1 MYANQLFSTRE
12 SKTKVVIFT
21 IENVAVLK
29 QMTEK
34 KCFVCEKEKNAK
46 QNKKK
51 TQTHT
56 HIHSRRS
63 CLKAEIFSCLYLYRG
78 FIFLVTFDLPAIF

>member
-34 KCFVCEKEKNAK
+34 NNVCVCILFVKKRK
-46 QNKKK
+46 MLNKKTK
-51 TQTHT
+51 KHR
-56 HIHSRRS
+56 HIHTYIQDVH
-63 CLKAEIFSCLYLYRG
+63 A
-78 FIFLVTFDLPAIF
+78 

>member
-1 MYANQLFSTRE
+1 MYANYLFSTRE

-51 TQTHT
+51 HR
-56 HIHSRRS
+56 HIHTYIQDVH
-63 CLKAEIFSCLYLYRG
+63 A
-78 FIFLVTFDLPAIF
+78 